1 MATTTIRPN
10 EPGNPPYP
18 ALGAQ
23 VAKFRKIPRDRLTDA
38 QKQAYSDAI
47 RSAVLSL
54 QRSELQREL
63 PSFKPR
69 CASGTWHTTG
79 EAIHEAV
86 RRQQHAALL
95 AYPDKVRRAR
105 TDCEWAEMY
114 EEAMKEKRTSVER
127 IAA

>member
-1 MATTTIRPN
+1 MAQN
-10 EPGNPPYP
+10 EPGNPPY
-18 ALGAQ
+18 L
-23 VAKFRKIPRDRLTDA
+23 RD
-38 QKQAYSDAI
+38 
-47 RSAVLSL
+47 AVLSL

-69 CASGTWHTTG
+69 CASGTWYTTG
-79 EAIHEAV
+79 EEIHEAV

-114 EEAMKEKRTSVER
+114 RDAMIAKRFAVALDAIVAELNSAR
-127 IAA
+127 MAA